1 MVPWGR
7 DRALRQRRR
16 AAMEEEFGGM
26 ASRGERGAVEEGQ
39 VCDVGS
45 KRWVSAPLKGSWR
58 RSRMIHCGGISC
70 LNRWI
75 WMKWGERRGCEVVA
89 AFVWWDVE
97 VSRKS
102 LSDFSQVWEAVEE
115 VFVIKM
121 ILVLLVTAIVSLFV
135 LGVILYTIRNFMRS
149 TTVDVGHD
157 GC

>member
-1 MVPWGR
+1 M
-7 DRALRQRRR
+7 
-16 AAMEEEFGGM
+16 
-26 ASRGERGAVEEGQ
+26 
-39 VCDVGS
+39 
-45 KRWVSAPLKGSWR
+45 
-58 RSRMIHCGGISC
+58 
-70 LNRWI
+70 
-75 WMKWGERRGCEVVA
+75 
-89 AFVWWDVE
+89 E